1 MRNIMTIAAREFTAY
16 FISPMA
22 YVAMFF
28 FLGVCGL
35 IFVLSTS
42 APGASKAD
50 MTGMFHSMVFLTL
63 LMAPVITMGLLAQ
76 ETNSGTYE
84 LLMTKPLRDLE
95 VVIGKWLGAAG
106 LFVVILLVSLEFP
119 LIYEAFGSPD
129 WGMVLSGYIGIFLTG
144 LAFIAVGVFSSSL
157 TSNQIAAWL
166 MGTFML
172 LFFWLVGW
180 LQYGSTN
187 WLGTLAKSLSVYENF
202 GDFER
207 GIVDAKNILYFISLG
222 VFFLF
227 LTVRS
232 LENRRTV

>member
-1 MRNIMTIAAREFTAY
+1 MRNVWTIACREFTAY

-35 IFVLSTS
+35 IFVLST
-42 APGASKAD
+42 ASGQAKAD

-63 LMAPVITMGLLAQ
+63 LIAPVITMGLLAQ
-76 ETNSGTYE
+76 ESSSGTYE
-84 LLMTKPLRDLE
+84 LLMTKPVSDYE
-95 VVIGKWLGAAG
+95 VVLGKWLGAAG
-106 LFVVILLVSLEFP
+106 LYAAIMVLSLEFP
-119 LIYEAFGSPD
+119 LIYEAFGGPD
-129 WGMVLSGYIGIFLTG
+129 WGMIGSGYLGIMLTG
-144 LAFIAVGVFSSSL
+144 LAFLAIGIFASSL
-157 TSNQIAAWL
+157 TSNTIAAWL
-166 MGTFML
+166 MGSFML

-187 WLGTLAKSLSVYENF
+187 WLGTVAKSLSVYENF

-207 GIVDAKNILYFISLG
+207 GILDAKNLLYFVSLSA
-222 VFFLF
+222 FFLF

>member
-1 MRNIMTIAAREFTAY
+1 MRNILTIAAREFTAY
-16 FISPMA
+16 FTSPMA
-22 YVAMFF
+22 YVAML
-28 FLGVCGL
+28 FLLGICGL
-35 IFVLSTS
+35 IFMLSH
-42 APGASKAD
+42 APGGSTQAD
-50 MTGMFHSMVFLTL
+50 MTGIFHSMVFLTL

-84 LLMTKPLRDLE
+84 LLMTKPLRDWE
-95 VVIGKWLGAAG
+95 VVLGKWLGAAALYG
-106 LFVVILLVSLEFP
+106 VILLVSLEFP

-129 WGMVLSGYIGIFLTG
+129 WGMVLSGYLGILLTG
-144 LAFIAVGVFSSSL
+144 LAFLAVGVFASSL

-166 MGTFML
+166 MATIIL

-180 LQYGSTN
+180 LDMGSTN
-187 WLGTLAKSLSVYENF
+187 WMGTLAKSLSVYENF

-207 GIVDAKNILYFISLG
+207 GLIDGKNILYFISLAA
-222 VFFLF
+222 FFLF

>member
-1 MRNIMTIAAREFTAY
+1 MRNVLTIAVREFTGY

-42 APGASKAD
+42 AGPPKAD
-50 MTGMFHSMVFLTL
+50 MTGIFHSMVFLAL
-63 LMAPVITMGLLAQ
+63 LLAPVITMGLLAQ

-84 LLMTKPLRDLE
+84 LLMTKPVRDVE
-95 VVIGKWLGAAG
+95 VVLGKWLGAAG
-106 LFVVILLVSLEFP
+106 LYLVIMLISLEFP
-119 LIYEAFGSPD
+119 LIYEAFGKPD
-129 WGMVLSGYIGIFLTG
+129 WGQVLSGYLGVVLCGLGFTAVGIF
-144 LAFIAVGVFSSSL
+144 ASSL

-166 MGTFML
+166 TGTFML
-172 LFFWLVGW
+172 LFFWLIGF

-187 WLGTLAKSLSVYENF
+187 WLGELAKRVSVLENYN
-202 GDFER
+202 DFER
-207 GIVDAKNILYFISLG
+207 GTIDATNLLYFVSLCA
-222 VFFLF
+222 VFLF

-232 LENRRTV
+232 LESRRTV